1 MDSRAIGVFDSGL
14 GGLSVVR
21 CLKKKMPGESL
32 LYFGDSARTPYGSKA
47 VSTIRRFSEE
57 IISFLVSHDVKAV
70 VIACNT
76 VSSTCL
82 EELHEKFPE
91 LPIVGIIEPVCRA
104 MAEQFAEKTGEKLGI
119 IGTKVT
125 VESGVYPATLQAL
138 APDLQLVQKACP
150 LLVPLIEE
158 GLAKHEMVQMA
169 LHYYLDDFVRE
180 NRLNGLILGCTHYPL
195 IRAQIEQLYPDLSLY
210 DPAEAE
216 VDALT
221 SLLAERDALAPED
234 LSERD
239 RSPVLDRYYAS
250 DLSENYM
257 RMIREIT
264 EDPQAVI
271 RFRSVEPGEL

>member
-1 MDSRAIGVFDSGL
+1 MDSRSIGVFDSGL

-21 CLKKKMPGESL
+21 CLKKRMPGESL

-57 IISFLVSHDVKAV
+57 IISFLVSRDVKAV

-82 EELHEKFPE
+82 DELHEKFPD
-91 LPIVGIIEPVCRA
+91 LPIVGIIEPVCRT
-104 MAEQFAEKTGEKLGI
+104 MAEQFAGKNEKLGI
-119 IGTKVT
+119 IGTRVT
-125 VESGVYPATLQAL
+125 VESGVYPATLQAF
-138 APDLQLVQKACP
+138 APGLQLAQKACP

-158 GLAKHEMVQMA
+158 GLSGHEMVQLA
-169 LHYYLDDFVRE
+169 LRYYLDDFVRE
-180 NRLNGLILGCTHYPL
+180 NSLDGLILGCTHYPL
-195 IRAQIEQLYPDLSLY
+195 IRAQIEQLYPGLALY

-216 VDALT
+216 VEALA
-221 SLLAERDALAPED
+221 SLLAGRDALAPEGQ
-234 LSERD
+234 E
-239 RSPVLDRYYAS
+239 PALDRYYAS
-250 DLSENYM
+250 DLSENYV

-264 EDPQAVI
+264 ADPQAEI

>member
-1 MDSRAIGVFDSGL
+1 MSRN
-14 GGLSVVR
+14 
-21 CLKKKMPGESL
+21 
-32 LYFGDSARTPYGSKA
+32 
-47 VSTIRRFSEE
+47 
-57 IISFLVSHDVKAV
+57 VKAV

-82 EELHEKFPE
+82 DELHEKFPD

-104 MAEQFAEKTGEKLGI
+104 MAEQSAEKTGEKLGI

-125 VESGVYPATLQAL
+125 VESGVYPATLKAI
-138 APDLQLVQKACP
+138 APGLQLVQKACP

-158 GLAKHEMVQMA
+158 GLSKHEMVQMA
-169 LHYYLDDFVRE
+169 LRYYLDDFVRE
-180 NRLNGLILGCTHYPL
+180 NRLDGLILGCTHYPL
-195 IRAQIEQLYPDLSLY
+195 IRAQIEQLYPGLTLY

-216 VDALT
+216 VDALA

-264 EDPQAVI
+264 EDPQAEI